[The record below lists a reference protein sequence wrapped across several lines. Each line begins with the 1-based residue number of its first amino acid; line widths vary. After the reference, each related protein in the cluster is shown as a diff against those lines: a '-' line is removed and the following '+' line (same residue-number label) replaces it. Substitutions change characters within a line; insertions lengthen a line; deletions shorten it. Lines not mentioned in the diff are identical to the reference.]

1 MTLRVRYDHGVR
13 QDPAAARLR
22 PGHPRGYLSRVRT
35 GGRDLGSPG
44 KLEIPGV
51 SLRMRRTGATALDT
65 PCSPAWKTAAGLR
78 GLRLAAA
85 QRFSRPGVPRKS
97 AVASAAREA
106 SAPHHPHH
114 GTASAR
120 PALSARCGPGGGRG
134 HKSPTA
140 QPIRCLFPGEAEPT
154 PPFGPNRPS
163 NQHRQAPR
171 NSGSCSW
178 PCADAANFCKKGLV
192 RSLAIPD
199 ESDSPGSH

>member
-1 MTLRVRYDHGVR
+1 
-13 QDPAAARLR
+13 
-22 PGHPRGYLSRVRT
+22 
-35 GGRDLGSPG
+35 
-44 KLEIPGV
+44 
-51 SLRMRRTGATALDT
+51 MRRTGATALDT
-65 PCSPAWKTAAGLR
+65 PCTSAWRTAAGLG

-106 SAPHHPHH
+106 GAPHHPHH
-114 GTASAR
+114 GTASVR
-120 PALSARCGPGGGRG
+120 PALSARCGPWGRAGTQKSHGAANQMPVSRGGGADTSLR
-134 HKSPTA
+134 A
-140 QPIRCLFPGEAEPT
+140 NC
-154 PPFGPNRPS
+154 PS

-199 ESDSPGSH
+199 ESDSPESH